1 MPRIRKTVQTAV
13 SVVWKIGIYIRL
25 SREDKEKEEERVSKK
40 RGGRN
45 QLQNVEA
52 DASGSIVE
60 QDKILTEWVEEYF
73 REEQYEIVDYFVDDG
88 LTGTDDTRDDF
99 QRLMEYVEDGRI
111 NCIVV
116 KTLSRA
122 FRNYADQGRY
132 LEQIFPRLSVRF
144 ISSGNPFVDSFN
156 DPDAI
161 NNGMEIPI
169 NGLMNDRFAAKT
181 SADIRRTFDAKRRRG
196 EFIGAFAP
204 YGYIKDP
211 EDKNSIIVDED
222 AAQVVKD
229 IFQWFVYGDGSTEI
243 VTDENGVEREVLKG
257 SMSKRGIALKLNEL
271 GVLNPT
277 AYKQQVQKLKY
288 QNPGTEMNDGLW
300 MGSNIL
306 ALLKN
311 QMYVGDMIQGRNR
324 IISYKVHTQI
334 SVPEEE
340 WYVVP
345 NTHEAIIDR
354 ELFEKAQLLHSRD
367 TRTAPGKK
375 EVYIFAGMLR
385 CFDCKK
391 AMRRKTAKNLVY
403 YHCRTA
409 QDKGVCTKRSI
420 REDRLINAVYDAI
433 RVQIELVQTLSDAL
447 DTINQRPAVKTQSN
461 RLSNMLKLRQTELDR
476 IITAS
481 DGLFI
486 DWKNGDVKNEDYR
499 RMKASFDEKANA
511 LRTAVDNIKDEINT
525 LARGVNSDDPY
536 LTTFLKHKN
545 ITEINRGIVVELID
559 TIYVHKDGQITIDF
573 SFDDEIK
580 RVLDFIEN
588 NRNDL
593 TIVRNEGVS

>member
-1 MPRIRKTVQTAV
+1 MPRVRRAIQTAV
-13 SVVWKIGIYIRL
+13 AKLWKIGIYIRL
-25 SREDKEKEEERVSKK
+25 SREDKEKEEEKVSKK

-45 QLQNVEA
+45 QPQNVDA

-111 NCIVV
+111 DCIVV

-132 LEQIFPRLSVRF
+132 LEQVFPRLGVRF
-144 ISSGNPFVDSFN
+144 ISSGNPFVDSYN

-161 NNGMEIPI
+161 TGGMEIPI

-211 EDKNSIIVDED
+211 EDKNSIIIDPE
-222 AAQVVKD
+222 AAAVVRD
-229 IFQWFVYGDGSTEI
+229 IFNWFV
-243 VTDENGVEREVLKG
+243 VNG
-257 SMSKRGIALKLNEL
+257 MSKRGIALKLNEL
-271 GVLNPT
+271 GILNPT
-277 AYKQQVQKLKY
+277 AYKQRVLKLKY

-300 MGSNIL
+300 MGSNIY
-306 ALLKN
+306 ALLRN
-311 QMYVGDMIQGRNR
+311 QMYVGDMVQGRNR

-340 WYVVP
+340 WYIVP

-354 ELFEKAQLLHSRD
+354 ELFEQAQLLHSRD
-367 TRTAPGKK
+367 TRTAPGKR
-375 EVYIFAGMLR
+375 ELYIFSGMVR
-385 CFDCKK
+385 CSDCKK
-391 AMRRKTAKNLVY
+391 AMRRRVSKNLAY
-403 YHCRTA
+403 YFCRTF
-409 QDKGVCTKRSI
+409 QDKGVCTKRAI
-420 REDRLINAVYDAI
+420 REDKLTKAVFDAV
-433 RVQIELVQTLSDAL
+433 RVQIELVQSLSDAL
-447 DTINQRPAVKTQSN
+447 NAINERPNVKTQSN
-461 RLSNMLKLRQTELDR
+461 RLTAMLKMRQAELDK
-476 IITAS
+476 IVTAS
-481 DGLFI
+481 DSLYM
-486 DWKNGDVKNEDYR
+486 DWKNGDITKEDYR
-499 RMKASFDEKANA
+499 RMKASFDEKADA
-511 LRTAVDNIKDEINT
+511 LRAAVENIKDEINT
-525 LARGVNSDDPY
+525 LAKGVNADDPF
-536 LTTFLKHKN
+536 LTAFLKYKN
-545 ITEINRGIVVELID
+545 ITELNRGIVVELIN
-559 TIYVHKDGQITIDF
+559 TVYVHEDGQITIEF
-573 SFDDEIK
+573 AFDDELK

-588 NRNDL
+588 NKNDL
-593 TIVRNEGVS
+593 TIVENQAVS

>member
-1 MPRIRKTVQTAV
+1 MPRIRKSITTIARR
-13 SVVWKIGIYIRL
+13 WKIGIYIRL
-25 SREDKEKEEERVSKK
+25 SREDKEKEGDGVNKK
-40 RGGRN
+40 GGRRN
-45 QLQNVEA
+45 MLQNVDS

-73 REEQYEIVDYFVDDG
+73 REEEYEVIDYFVDDG

-132 LEQIFPRLSVRF
+132 LEQVFPRLGVRF
-144 ISSGNPFVDSFN
+144 ISTSNPFVDSFN

-181 SADIRRTFDAKRRRG
+181 SADIRRTFDAKRKRG

-211 EDKNSIIVDED
+211 EDKNSIIVDEE
-222 AAQVVKD
+222 AAQHVRD
-229 IFQWFVYGDGSTEI
+229 IFNWFVVDG
-243 VTDENGVEREVLKG
+243 
-257 SMSKRGIALKLNEL
+257 MSKRGIALKLNEL

-277 AYKQQVQKLKY
+277 AYKQRVQKLKY
-288 QNPGTEMNDGLW
+288 KNPGTEMNDGLW
-300 MGSNIL
+300 MGTNIL
-306 ALLKN
+306 SVLKN
-311 QMYVGDMIQGRNR
+311 EMYIGNMVQGRNR

-354 ELFEKAQLLHSRD
+354 ELFEQAQLLHSRD

-385 CFDCKK
+385 CSDCKK
-391 AMRRKTAKNLVY
+391 AMRRKTSKNLVY

-409 QDKGVCTKRSI
+409 QDKGVCTKRAL
-420 REDRLINAVYDAI
+420 REDRLIKAVYDAI
-433 RVQIELVQTLSDAL
+433 RVQIELVQSLSEAL
-447 DTINQRPAVKTQSN
+447 DAINQRPSVKTQSN
-461 RLSNMLKLRQTELDR
+461 RLSNMLKIRQADLDKV
-476 IITAS
+476 ITAS
-481 DGLFI
+481 DSLYM
-486 DWKNGDVKNEDYR
+486 DWKNGDITKEDYR
-499 RMKASFDEKANA
+499 RMKASFDEKADA
-511 LRTAVDNIKDEINT
+511 LRTAVENIKDEINT

-536 LTTFLKHKN
+536 LTTFLKYKN

-573 SFDDEIK
+573 TFADELK

-593 TIVRNEGVS
+593 TLVRNEDVS